1 VRNRPRTI
9 LVLTVNHCVAEITLA
24 RDELPG
30 YLGPLLIRSIEGR
43 TLDSLARPGRA
54 AGIHE
59 VLENVLV
66 SPILA
71 RRIGDRAP
79 RTSQPRRP
87 GPAPGPR
94 TPSRGT
100 RIGRKG
106 GRAEPTGLVR
116 GLQVV

>member
-1 VRNRPRTI
+1 
-9 LVLTVNHCVAEITLA
+9 
-24 RDELPG
+24 
-30 YLGPLLIRSIEGR
+30 
-43 TLDSLARPGRA
+43 
-54 AGIHE
+54 

-94 TPSRGT
+94 TPSRGDQD
-100 RIGRKG
+100 RPEG
-106 GRAEPTGLVR
+106 GTGGTDGACERVTGGVVDF
-116 GLQVV
+116 GLPGLEE